1 MELTFSQTEQTALI
15 QSISND
21 ARILYILGLRPN
33 ANPMDGVT
41 PALNYKKLLTL
52 LNGKEEKFTLGRQ
65 INNLIKE
72 LLGVGLINF
81 YQEVELNHSFNG
93 KKLIL
98 PLMLIK
104 PDDYAKLHL
113 DWHNMTL
120 DWIPNNDLLTD
131 LAKLVGII
139 DWEYSDNE
147 LGDFIAYWLGRPEA
161 NFSQFQW
168 TQKFVFNLKQKRL
181 ARGIKTVHKVGN
193 QIVTTKAAIVADEN
207 AKNLVA
213 KYSAKSKV
221 KDK

>member
-1 MELTFSQTEQTALI
+1 MELAFNQTEQTALI
-15 QSISND
+15 QPISND
-21 ARILYILGLRPN
+21 ARILYVLGLRPY
-33 ANPMDGVT
+33 ANSVDGVT
-41 PALNYKKLLTL
+41 PALNYKLL
-52 LNGKEEKFTLGRQ
+52 LNMLNAKEEKFTLGRQ

-81 YQEVELNHSFNG
+81 YQEVELSRSFNG

-98 PLMLIK
+98 PLMLVK

-113 DWHNMTL
+113 NWHNMTL
-120 DWIPNNDLLTD
+120 DWIPNKDLLAD
-131 LAKLVGII
+131 LTKLVGII

-181 ARGIKTVHKVGN
+181 ARGVKTVHKVGN

>member
-1 MELTFSQTEQTALI
+1 LQFTLNQAEQSALN
-15 QSISND
+15 QAISND
-21 ARILYILGLRPN
+21 ARALYILGLKPK
-33 ANPMDGVT
+33 ANSTDGTT
-41 PALNYKKLLTL
+41 PELNYKQLLIL
-52 LNGKEEKFTLGRQ
+52 LNGKESKFTLGRQ
-65 INNLIKE
+65 VNSLIKE
-72 LLGVGLINF
+72 LLSTGLVNF
-81 YQEVELNHSFNG
+81 IQDVDLTRSFNG

-113 DWHNMTL
+113 NWHNMAL
-120 DWIPNNDLLTD
+120 DWIPNRDLLSD

-181 ARGIKTVHKVGN
+181 ARGVKTVHKVGN

-213 KYSAKSKV
+213 KYSGKSKV
-221 KDK
+221 KDE

>member
-1 MELTFSQTEQTALI
+1 LELAFNQTEQTALI
-15 QSISND
+15 QPISND
-21 ARILYILGLRPN
+21 ARILYVLGLRPY
-33 ANPMDGVT
+33 ANSVDGVT
-41 PALNYKKLLTL
+41 PALNYKQL
-52 LNGKEEKFTLGRQ
+52 LNLLNAKEEKFTLGRQ
-65 INNLIKE
+65 INSLIKE
-72 LLGVGLINF
+72 LLSVGLINF
-81 YQEVELNHSFNG
+81 YQEVELSHSFNG

-113 DWHNMTL
+113 QWHTMSLN
-120 DWIPNNDLLTD
+120 WCPNEKLLED

-147 LGDFIAYWLGRPEA
+147 LGDFIAYWLGRPEV

-181 ARGIKTVHKVGN
+181 ARGVKTVHKVGN
-193 QIVTTKAAIVADEN
+193 QIVTTKAAILADEN

>member
-1 MELTFSQTEQTALI
+1 MELAFNQTEQTALI
-15 QSISND
+15 QPISND
-21 ARILYILGLRPN
+21 ARILYVLGLRPY
-33 ANPMDGVT
+33 ANSVDGVT
-41 PALNYKKLLTL
+41 PALNYKLL
-52 LNGKEEKFTLGRQ
+52 LNMLNAKEEKFTLGRQ

-81 YQEVELNHSFNG
+81 YQEVELSRSFNG

-113 DWHNMTL
+113 NWHNMTL
-120 DWIPNNDLLTD
+120 DWIPNKDLLAD
-131 LAKLVGII
+131 LTKLVGII

-181 ARGIKTVHKVGN
+181 ARGVKTVHKVGN

>member
-1 MELTFSQTEQTALI
+1 LELAFNQTEQTALI
-15 QSISND
+15 QPISND
-21 ARILYILGLRPN
+21 ARILYVLGLRPY
-33 ANPMDGVT
+33 ANSVDGVT
-41 PALNYKKLLTL
+41 PALNYKLL
-52 LNGKEEKFTLGRQ
+52 LNMLNAKEEKFTLGRQ

-81 YQEVELNHSFNG
+81 YQEVELSRSFNG

-113 DWHNMTL
+113 NWHNMTL
-120 DWIPNNDLLTD
+120 DWIPNKDLLAD
-131 LAKLVGII
+131 LTKLVGII

-181 ARGIKTVHKVGN
+181 ARGVKTVHKVGN